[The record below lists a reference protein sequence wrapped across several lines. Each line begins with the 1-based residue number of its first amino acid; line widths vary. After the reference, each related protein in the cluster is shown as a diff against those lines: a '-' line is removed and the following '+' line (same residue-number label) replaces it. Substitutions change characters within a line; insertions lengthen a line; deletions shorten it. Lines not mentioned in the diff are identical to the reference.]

1 VTRLAIRLIVIGVIV
16 GGGFIFRDRL
26 SSGAQDLKVGDCF
39 DSKHETTEI
48 KDVQHHPCS
57 EAHNAEV
64 VLVTVHTAV
73 KGAAYPNDAAFETW
87 ADQTCV
93 PAIVNYVAAGT
104 DFQTLGYGIFY
115 PDESD
120 WKGGERQMICYAMAR
135 QPVTQSLH
143 AGAS

>member
-1 VTRLAIRLIVIGVIV
+1 MTRLAIRLVIIGVVVV
-16 GGGFIFRDRL
+16 GGLVFRDRL
-26 SSGAQDLKVGDCF
+26 SGGAQDLKVGDCF

-48 KDVQHHPCS
+48 KDVQHHPCT

-73 KGAAYPNDAAFETW
+73 KGSAYPSDAAFEAW

-93 PAIVNYVAAGT
+93 PAIVNYVAPGT
-104 DFQTLGYGIFY
+104 GFQTLGYGIFY
-115 PDESD
+115 PNQSD
-120 WKGGERQMICYAMAR
+120 WKDGERQMICYAMPAV
-135 QPVTQSLH
+135 PVTKSLH